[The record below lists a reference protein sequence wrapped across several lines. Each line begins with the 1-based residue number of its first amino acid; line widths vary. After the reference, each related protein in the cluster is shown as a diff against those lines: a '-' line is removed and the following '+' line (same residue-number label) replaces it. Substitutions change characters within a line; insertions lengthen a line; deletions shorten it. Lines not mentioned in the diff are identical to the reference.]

1 METQKLHKPAWPVVA
16 VAVLGVAAAGV
27 YYWFRTNE
35 QPAPAPAAVTSAP
48 PNAEP
53 AIRHPIQRTESEG
66 QLLPPLAESDEALRD
81 GAAGLIGMEALT
93 RLFNV
98 NSIVRRV
105 VVTVD
110 DLPRKQ
116 VSQRYALAKPVSGKL
131 QVSGKGDSLALGA
144 DNYRRY
150 AAYVN
155 VAQAI
160 DAQKLVAA
168 YIYFYPLFQEEY
180 RNLGYPKKYF
190 NDRVVEAIDD
200 LLAAP
205 ELPSPPKLV
214 QPKVLYE
221 YGDSKL
227 EALSAGQK
235 IMIRIGPENTARVK
249 AKLKEIRQALIGS

>member
-1 METQKLHKPAWPVVA
+1 METEKQQKRVWPVV
-16 VAVLGVAAAGV
+16 VALVLVAIAAGL
-27 YYWFRTNE
+27 YYWLKDQVNPPP
-35 QPAPAPAAVTSAP
+35 PAETAAPTKT
-48 PNAEP
+48 EP
-53 AIRHPIQRTESEG
+53 AIRHPIQRTDSEG
-66 QLLPPLAESDEALRD
+66 QPLPVLAESDEALRD
-81 GAAGLIGMEALT
+81 AGAGLIGMETLG
-93 RLFNV
+93 RLFNA

-105 VVTVD
+105 VVTID
-110 DLPRKQ
+110 NLPRQQ
-116 VSQRYALAKPVSGKL
+116 VSQRYSLAKPVSGQL
-131 QVSGKGDSLALGA
+131 RVSGKGEALAMNA

-150 AAYVN
+150 AAYVH
-155 VAQAI
+155 VAESI

-205 ELPSPPKLV
+205 DLQAPIKLE
-214 QPKVLYE
+214 QPKVLYQ
-221 YGDSKL
+221 YADSNL

-235 IMIRIGPENTARVK
+235 IMIRIGPENAARVK